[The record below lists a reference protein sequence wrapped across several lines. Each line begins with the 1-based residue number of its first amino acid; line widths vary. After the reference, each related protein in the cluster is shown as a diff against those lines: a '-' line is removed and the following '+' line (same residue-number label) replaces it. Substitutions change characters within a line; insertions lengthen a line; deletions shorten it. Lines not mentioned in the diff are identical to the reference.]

1 MGYGGSTRKTTLVD
15 VAFAAGVSVTTV
27 DRVLNNRGGVQP
39 AKEQRVLEQARKLR
53 LDRAL
58 DLRPTRLLRFAVV
71 MQAPSNPFYENLQAA
86 FLRANQ
92 VFSASSIQCGI
103 HHADVLKPARTV
115 KLVRKVAAA
124 NDAIVIVYP
133 ENKEVSSAL
142 LEISRTIP
150 VVTLVS
156 DLPRSGRLAYVGLDN
171 RSAGRVAGEL
181 MARFIGPSG
190 GDIIVVS
197 GLHSYIGH
205 EEREMG
211 FRSVLRE
218 RHPKCR
224 VVAVLESREQTETA
238 GELVAEVLRTR
249 PGIAGIYNVSAGN
262 RAIAATLLKAG
273 SVGRTVFITHEL
285 TADRRALLKEG
296 VLDAIIDQNPEIEVM
311 TAVETLA
318 HHFGRRDTP
327 PPTKITPFDILIR
340 ESV

>member
-1 MGYGGSTRKTTLVD
+1 LKA
-15 VAFAAGVSVTTV
+15 AFA
-27 DRVLNNRGGVQP
+27 
-39 AKEQRVLEQARKLR
+39 
-53 LDRAL
+53 
-58 DLRPTRLLRFAVV
+58 
-71 MQAPSNPFYENLQAA
+71 
-86 FLRANQ
+86 RANQ
-92 VFSASSIQCGI
+92 LFFASSIQCGI
-103 HHADVLKPARTV
+103 HYADVLRPASTV
-115 KLVRKVAAA
+115 KLIRSVAAA
-124 NDAIVIVYP
+124 NAAIIIVYP

-142 LEISRTIP
+142 LEISRAIP
-150 VVTLVS
+150 IVTLVS
-156 DLPRSGRLAYVGLDN
+156 DLPHSGRVAYVGLDN

-224 VVAVLESREQTETA
+224 VVAVLESREQKETA
-238 GELVAEVLRTR
+238 GELVGEVLRTR
-249 PGIAGIYNVSAGN
+249 PEIAGIYNVSAGN
-262 RAIAATLLKAG
+262 RAIAATLRKAG
-273 SVGRTVFITHEL
+273 RVGRTVFITHEL
-285 TADRRALLKEG
+285 TAERRALLKEG
-296 VLDAIIDQNPEIEVM
+296 MLDAIIDQNPEIEVM

-327 PPTKITPFDILIR
+327 PLTNITPLDILIR